1 MTQGNS
7 MPKVEEIAEQVRKL
21 SSSELV
27 EFRKWYA
34 EFDGHAWDRQFEA
47 DVKARKLD
55 VLDEATRR

>member
-1 MTQGNS
+1 
-7 MPKVEEIAEQVRKL
+7 MPKVDAIAEQVRNL